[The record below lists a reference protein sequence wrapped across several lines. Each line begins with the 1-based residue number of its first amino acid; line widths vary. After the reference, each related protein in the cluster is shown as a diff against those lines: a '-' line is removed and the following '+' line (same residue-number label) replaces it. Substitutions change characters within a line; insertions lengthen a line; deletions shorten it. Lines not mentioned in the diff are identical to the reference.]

1 MRVCVCVCGDD
12 YVLFTREKRES
23 GLDSIPRGGVKGIPV
38 SFFWV
43 EEGNKC
49 GGMIF
54 E

>member
-1 MRVCVCVCGDD
+1 MCVCVCVAMITYFLRG
-12 YVLFTREKRES
+12 EKRES